1 MLPARAVSYQPYWQT
16 AFFSGRSHLVDHQA
30 AITAHG
36 DRVALSYPHIR
47 TLGGY
52 MPELHMP
59 SGDQIGRRRAREP
72 NPPLTTAS
80 SRRLDTVSRTSTPCG
95 GSTSGQASNTR
106 VLICTRPAEVSDSAT

>member
-59 SGDQIGRRRAREP
+59 SGDQIGRRRTREP
-72 NPPLTTAS
+72 KSAANHRIQPEAGHRVAHLNAL
-80 SRRLDTVSRTSTPCG
+80 RRLDFGPG
-95 GSTSGQASNTR
+95 F
-106 VLICTRPAEVSDSAT
+106 LICTRPAEVSDSAT